1 MVYIP
6 FVYFTILLFFCWKK
20 VGWGLATSVIS
31 IIDLTAFCAILIEWL
46 NLYGDWGIN
55 SRALNIPGVFFYC
68 LGWTVVLLP
77 FMRLDVRGLHLE
89 LRKPFLFKCL
99 CWFLIAAS
107 VVYIAGSG
115 YISSVKETIVLSGA
129 EAYEKGREAV
139 VSDTGLDAG
148 KNLFWLWIPLIVM
161 YSWPLTLLCWFVQ
174 KTMYPNNTSLSSIL
188 LLLVSCTQLLITFA
202 NGGRA
207 MFLWW
212 LWTFY
217 VYFSFFYKRMNPSMV
232 RKISRLFIFVFVAFL
247 LAFLSISFSRFN
259 DGFAMTTLYSLVGY
273 AGQQLNNFNAL
284 FPYYDMVGSYTR
296 QVFPLVNLFLGTP
309 WNAEDYITML
319 ESKYDFQMNV
329 FFTFMGR
336 IAFDFG
342 IVGVLI
348 FLLLYYVVFYFLV
361 VPKNNQLEMSQ
372 LILLAVFLSVPIRG
386 IFNYPFVTHFNS
398 AYIIMSFGLYV
409 MFRYKFK

>member
-6 FVYFTILLFFCWKK
+6 FVYFTILLLLCWKK
-20 VGWGLATSVIS
+20 AGWGLATSVIS
-31 IIDLTAFCAILIEWL
+31 IIDLTALCAVLIDWL
-46 NLYGDWGIN
+46 DLYGDWGIN
-55 SRALNIPGVFFYC
+55 SYALNIPGILFYC
-68 LGWTVVLLP
+68 LGWTIVLLP
-77 FMRLDVRGLHLE
+77 FLKLDICEIYLE

-99 CWFLIAAS
+99 CWFLIVAS
-107 VVYIAGSG
+107 IVYVTGSG
-115 YISSVKETIVLSGA
+115 YISLVKENFLLSGA
-129 EAYEKGREAV
+129 DAYEKSRDAA

-148 KNLFWLWIPLIVM
+148 KNLFWLWVPLIVFNA
-161 YSWPLTLLCWFVQ
+161 WPLTLLCWFIL
-174 KTMYPNNTSLSSIL
+174 KIFYPNNASLLSL
-188 LLLVSCTQLLITFA
+188 LLLFVSCLQLLSGFA
-202 NGGRA
+202 GGGRA
-207 MFLWW
+207 HILWW

-217 VYFSFFYKRMNPSMV
+217 VYFSFFYKMMNPSMV
-232 RKISRLFIFVFVAFL
+232 RKISRLFIFVFVVFL
-247 LAFLSISFSRFN
+247 LAFLSISLSRFD
-259 DGFAMTTLYSLVGY
+259 DGFAMTALYSLVGY

-309 WNAEDYITML
+309 WNAEDYIAML

-348 FLLLYYVVFYFLV
+348 FLLLYYIVFYFLV

-386 IFNYPFVTHFNS
+386 IFNYPFVTHVNS